1 MVSTKNTDIDHL
13 SAAER
18 YARFRRRSDH
28 EKSVSAAFART
39 LAFDLD
45 DFQSTA
51 LDSLEEGN
59 NVLVAAPTGAGKT
72 VVADF
77 AVFLAQHQ
85 NVKAFYTTPIKALS
99 NQKYHD
105 LVQEYGEENVGLLT
119 GDTSLNSE
127 ANIVVMTTEVLRNM
141 IYERSTTLDALRYVV
156 LDEIHYLGDRFR
168 GQVWEEVIIHLPQRV
183 RIVGLSA
190 TVSNIEDFGAWIE
203 SVRGSTSLIV
213 SENRPVPLDQSV
225 IVQASRSTEPEI
237 FDLYRT
243 EPAAPKKKS
252 SKKTARAH
260 AAEVD
265 TVDTAATAGNPT
277 TAKRADAP
285 HAKGKRNAP
294 RVNPE
299 LIARLHEISQQTARQ
314 SPGHQSRRGGRYNDR
329 RSSPRVVRRTPPS
342 RWAVV
347 DELDYLDLLP
357 GIYFIFSRAGC
368 DSAVEQCLRAGLQ
381 LTTDAEAREIR
392 RIADTMVAGTLGTQ
406 DLKALHYSS
415 FLYGLEQG
423 FAAHHAGMVSLFR
436 EIVEKV
442 FEAGLIRVVFA
453 TETLALGINM
463 PARSVVI
470 EKLQKF
476 DGAEHVPL
484 TPGEYTQLTGRA
496 GRRGID
502 VIGHAVVVDHADFD
516 PTALAALSSRRVY
529 PLHSQ
534 FAPTFNMAV
543 NLLHVHDYKQARVT
557 LDQSFA
563 QWEATESSVELDGSI
578 TRLQE
583 SLAEYE
589 KKFSCTFGDFEDFL
603 LLRSRLT
610 DLERNERRRLKH
622 TEFPTAQDRRHAFE
636 SLDRDIAVTR
646 QQEQHHP
653 CRNCPDLAEHL
664 RWGNRWLRERRELE
678 RLQRRYESRTGI
690 VSRRFDL
697 ICGVLENLAYLDRE
711 GDDYHLTWRGQLLR
725 RLFTEKDLLLAECL
739 IHHAFDGLNAQQLAA
754 VVSGLIFESRRSSAG
769 SGHYPGG
776 RNGAI
781 ARSVEKIEDIWEDLD
796 YIVEEAR
803 LDPLQKLD
811 FGLLEAVFDWS
822 SEKPLSVV
830 LKDRD
835 VSAGDFVRTCK
846 RLCDVLGQLV
856 TAATY
861 LPQGERLQ
869 KAAQEAYDAIN
880 RGVVAYSGTGATTAR
895 GERE

>member
-1 MVSTKNTDIDHL
+1 MTSKRNTDSDNL
-13 SAAER
+13 TAAEK
-18 YARFRRRSDH
+18 YAHSRKMAQR
-28 EKSVSAAFART
+28 EKSVAAAFEKT
-39 LAFDLD
+39 LPFGLD
-45 DFQSTA
+45 TFQREA
-51 LDSLEEGN
+51 LDSLESGN

-77 AVFLAQHQ
+77 AVFLAQHK

-105 LVQEYGEENVGLLT
+105 LVEEYGEDQVGLLT
-119 GDTSLNSE
+119 GDTSINSE

-141 IYERSTTLDALRYVV
+141 LYERSTTLDALRYVV

-168 GQVWEEVIIHLPQRV
+168 GQVWEEVIIHLPRRI

-203 SVRGSTSLIV
+203 SIRGSTSLIV

-225 IVQASRSTEPEI
+225 ILQASRNKEPEVY
-237 FDLYRT
+237 DLYR
-243 EPAAPKKKS
+243 ESPEQIQQAKKKRRQPAASGTPRKKQG
-252 SKKTARAH
+252 RA
-260 AAEVD
+260 
-265 TVDTAATAGNPT
+265 
-277 TAKRADAP
+277 
-285 HAKGKRNAP
+285 

-299 LIARLHEISQQTARQ
+299 LVARIHELSAQAGRQ
-314 SPGHQSRRGGRYNDR
+314 VSGRHQGRGGRYNDR
-329 RSSPRVVRRTPPS
+329 HSSPSSSMRHRHTPE

-368 DSAVEQCLRAGLQ
+368 DAAVEQCLRAGLQ
-381 LTTDAEAREIR
+381 LTTDDEAHEIR
-392 RIADTMVAGTLGTQ
+392 RIADTMVAGTVSTQ

-423 FAAHHAGMVSLFR
+423 FASHHAGMVSLFR

-442 FEAGLIRVVFA
+442 FEKGLVKVVFA

-476 DGAEHVPL
+476 NGAEHVPL

-543 NLLHVHDYKQARVT
+543 NLLNVHDYEQARIT
-557 LDQSFA
+557 LDKSFA
-563 QWEATESSVELDGSI
+563 QWEATESSSELEGNI
-578 TRLQE
+578 VQLQD
-583 SLAEYE
+583 SLKGYE
-589 KKFSCTFGDFEDFL
+589 KNFACTFGDFRSFL
-603 LLRSRLT
+603 QLRAHLT
-610 DLERNERRRLKH
+610 DLERVERRRLKH
-622 TEFPTAQDRRHAFE
+622 TEFRNAQERKKAFQKLDEEIAQTRRE
-636 SLDRDIAVTR
+636 
-646 QQEQHHP
+646 EQHHP
-653 CRNCPDLAEHL
+653 CRNCPDLNEHM
-664 RWGNRWLRERRELE
+664 RWGNRWLRENKELA
-678 RLQRRYESRTGI
+678 RLKNRYESRTGI

-697 ICGVLENLAYLDRE
+697 ICDVLVQLSYLEHRGNDFL
-711 GDDYHLTWRGQLLR
+711 LTWRGELLR

-739 IHHAFDGLNAQQLAA
+739 VHHVFDDLNAQQLAS
-754 VVSGLIFESRRSSAG
+754 VVSGIIYESRHSA
-769 SGHYPGG
+769 SEPRHYPGG

-781 ARSVEKIEDIWEDLD
+781 ARAVNQMQEVWEDLD
-796 YIVEEAR
+796 YIVEEAH
-803 LDPLQKLD
+803 LDPLEKLD
-811 FGLLEAVFDWS
+811 FGLLEAIFDWS
-822 SEKPLSVV
+822 SEKSLSMV
-830 LKDRD
+830 LRDRD
-835 VSAGDFVRTCK
+835 LSAGDFVRTCK

-856 TAATY
+856 TAAQQ
-861 LPQGERLQ
+861 LPEGEHLE

-880 RGVVAYSGTGATTAR
+880 RGVVAYSGTGETTAD